1 MNEGT
6 MMPIAPDTPIAVT
19 LQAQEWNMVLG
30 ILSDAP
36 YKLVAP
42 IIQKLGEQ
50 AQQGAAQAG
59 ARSNGADAATPPR
72 PNGADLAA

>member
-1 MNEGT
+1 MTEGQT
-6 MMPIAPDTPIAVT
+6 IMPISPETPIGIT
-19 LQAQEWNMVLG
+19 LQAQEWNVVLG

-36 YKLVAP
+36 FKMVAP

-50 AQQGAAQAG
+50 AQQGAQAAAHG
-59 ARSNGADAATPPR
+59 AAPR